1 MSMGREAIEESYIDM
16 FFNDKRDARFEL
28 ACYLVNEKIWK
39 TADKQI
45 LKIADMEESH
55 IFNCI
60 NMLRKNPNKASI
72 LLVNMFLQELK
83 DRGINAN

>member
-1 MSMGREAIEESYIDM
+1 MSMGSEAIEEIYIDM
-16 FFNDKRDARFEL
+16 FFQDKRDARFEL
-28 ACYLVNEKIWK
+28 ACYFVKEKIWK

-60 NMLRKNPNKASI
+60 NLLRKNPNEASI